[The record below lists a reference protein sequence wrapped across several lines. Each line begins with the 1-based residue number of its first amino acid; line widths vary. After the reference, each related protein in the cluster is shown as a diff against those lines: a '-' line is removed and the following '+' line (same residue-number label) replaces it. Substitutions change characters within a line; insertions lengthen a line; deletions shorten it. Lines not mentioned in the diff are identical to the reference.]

1 MIEYMDAFLHYLQ
14 FEKKY
19 STHTLVSYQTD
30 LNQFTEFLYTQF
42 TIDSVDVISHIHIK
56 SWLASQ
62 INEGLT
68 SRSVNRKLTTLKTFY
83 RFLLREGH
91 VKTNPLIKIQGP
103 KVEKRLP
110 VFVDQR
116 SINNLFD
123 SDSHFTDEPE
133 SQVSRMLML
142 TLYTTGMRL
151 SELRQLRVGDVDVYK
166 SQVKVLGK
174 RNKQRI
180 IPITVEL
187 LNELVAYIKQHEK
200 QQDDYLFSDPDKK
213 MLNPRKIYAIVN
225 RHLSNVTTIEKRSPH
240 VLRHTFA
247 THLLN
252 NGADLNA
259 IKELLG
265 HANLAA
271 TQVYTHNSIE
281 RLKKVYKNRHPR
293 A

>member
-30 LNQFTEFLYTQF
+30 LNQFTEFLHTQF

-123 SDSHFTDEPE
+123 SDSHFTHEPE

>member
-1 MIEYMDAFLHYLQ
+1 MDAFLHYLQ

-30 LNQFTEFLYTQF
+30 LNQFTEFLHTQF

>member
-1 MIEYMDAFLHYLQ
+1 MIEFTDSFLHYLQ

-19 STHTLVSYQTD
+19 SAHTLVSYQTD
-30 LNQFTEFLYTQF
+30 LNQFTEFLHEHF
-42 TIDSVDVISHIHIK
+42 TIDSVDVISHLHIK

-62 INEGLT
+62 INEGL
-68 SRSVNRKLTTLKTFY
+68 SARSVNRKLTTLKTFY

-91 VKTNPLIKIQGP
+91 VKANPLIKIQGP

-180 IPITVEL
+180 IPITAEL
-187 LNELVAYIKQHEK
+187 LNELVSYIKQHDK

-225 RHLSNVTTIEKRSPH
+225 KHLSNVTTIEKRSPH

>member
-30 LNQFTEFLYTQF
+30 LNQFTEFLHTQF

-103 KVEKRLP
+103 KVETRLP

-142 TLYTTGMRL
+142 TVYTTGMRL

>member
-30 LNQFTEFLYTQF
+30 LNQFTEFLHTQF

>member
-1 MIEYMDAFLHYLQ
+1 MKEYMDSFLHYLQ

-19 STHTLVSYQTD
+19 SAHTLVSYQTD
-30 LNQFTEFLYTQF
+30 LNQFADFVHAQF
-42 TIDSVDVISHIHIK
+42 SIDTVNAYSHIHIK

-62 INEGLT
+62 INDGLT
-68 SRSVNRKLTTLKTFY
+68 ARSVNRKLTTLKTFY

-116 SINNLFD
+116 SINKLFD
-123 SDSHFTDEPE
+123 SDGHFTDD
-133 SQVSRMLML
+133 SDAQLSRMLML

-151 SELRQLRVGDVDVYK
+151 SELRQLRMCDVDVYK
-166 SQVKVLGK
+166 SQIKVLGK

-180 IPITVEL
+180 IPITSEL
-187 LNELVAYIKQHEK
+187 LNELVAFTKQHEK
-200 QQDDYLFSDPDKK
+200 HNEDYLFAAPDKK

-225 RHLSNVTTIEKRSPH
+225 RYLSEVTTIDKRSPH